1 MISALFVGATE
12 KVSALMSTLHFLT
25 PTEADLALLLDR
37 LADLMARRRIAVT
50 RGGTDLAHG
59 AAALVGCVVTAAQE
73 HALVQMARMSK
84 IRSVFILQMGAERLA
99 VTPEMGGS
107 LTRISLPL
115 AETET
120 NTPLAETLLSYA
132 ADVIAQPIR
141 PMVACDPAT
150 GGLIDLAA
158 RVAATDVTVMIN
170 GPTGSGKEV
179 LARAIHAASPRAPKP
194 FIAINCAAIPENML
208 EAMLFGHVKGAFT
221 GAITAGQG
229 LIRAADGGTLLLDEI
244 SEMPLGLQ
252 AKLLRVLQ
260 ERKVTPLGASEE
272 VAVDLR
278 VLATSNRDMRAEV
291 AAGRF
296 REDLYYRLNVFP
308 LYTLALEERPEDIVP
323 LAIAFLRRHAPAG
336 ILPLFSAK
344 ALDVLRFH
352 AWPGN
357 VRELENVVQRAL
369 VLCDG
374 QHIDL
379 ADILFDQLAPK
390 PRPAPTPAPT
400 AFKRPRAAAI

>member
-1 MISALFVGATE
+1 
-12 KVSALMSTLHFLT
+12 MSTLHFHT

-37 LADLMARRRIAVT
+37 LADLMARRRIVVT
-50 RGGTDLAHG
+50 RGATDLAHG
-59 AAALVGCVVTAAQE
+59 AAALVGCVTTAAQE
-73 HALVQMARMSK
+73 HALVQLARKSK
-84 IRSVFILQMGAERLA
+84 IRSVVIVQTGAERLA

-107 LTRISLPL
+107 LIRISLPL
-115 AETET
+115 PENEPT
-120 NTPLAETLLSYA
+120 TPLAETLLSYA

-260 ERKVTPLGASEE
+260 ERRVTPLGASEE

-278 VLATSNRDMRAEV
+278 VLSTSNRDMRAEV

-336 ILPLFSAK
+336 TLPLFSAK

-390 PRPAPTPAPT
+390 PRPAPAPAPAPT

>member
-1 MISALFVGATE
+1 
-12 KVSALMSTLHFLT
+12 MSTLHFLS
-25 PTEADLALLLDR
+25 PAQSEMVSLLDR
-37 LADLMARRRIAVT
+37 LAELMARRRIGVTWGGAELARGAV
-50 RGGTDLAHG
+50 
-59 AAALVGCVVTAAQE
+59 ALVGLVTSAAEE
-73 HALVQMARMSK
+73 HALVQMARTAK
-84 IRSVFILQMGAERLA
+84 IRNVFMLEIQAEQLA
-99 VTPEMGGS
+99 ITPEMGGS
-107 LTRISLPL
+107 VTRICLPL
-115 AETET
+115 SLAERGM
-120 NTPLAETLLSYA
+120 PLADTLLRYA

-150 GGLIDLAA
+150 GGLIDLVA

-179 LARAIHAASPRAPKP
+179 LARAIHDASPRAGKP

-208 EAMLFGHVKGAFT
+208 EAMLFGHVKGSFT

-291 AAGRF
+291 AALRF

-308 LYTLALEERPEDIVP
+308 LHTLALEERPEDIVP
-323 LAIAFLRRHAPAG
+323 LAVAFLRRHAPVG
-336 ILPLFSAK
+336 TLPLFSAK

-379 ADILFDQLAPK
+379 ADILFDQPLRT
-390 PRPAPTPAPT
+390 PRPAEATMPAPT
-400 AFKRPRAAAI
+400 AFSRPRAAAV